1 MELYFDVSGASI
13 IATNQQP
20 LVADSNNYITLHFN
34 FLTDEWNE
42 GEKTVYVGNYPIL
55 LTDTNKCYLPMLKKG
70 SYNVGVGIVKSDNT
84 VIYTNKATIRLNE
97 SIKPKSMG
105 EIEAPGV
112 YEQIMDRINTVVEVE
127 FPEQIEQSLAD
138 YFAANPST
146 GVFYPNVS
154 ATGVLSWSNNS
165 GLPNPEPVN
174 ISGPV
179 GPQGPTGQRGPQ
191 GLQGPQGSQGPQG
204 ERGPQGEVGPTGP
217 QGEQGPMGPQGPQ
230 GEQGPTGPTG
240 PQGQSATITGA
251 TATVDDTS
259 GTPAVNVV
267 VGGTELARSFQF
279 NLKGLKGK
287 TPVKGVDYFTE
298 TERQEIINE
307 ITESIPSGVTQRIE
321 KTVDDKI
328 VELQPNVLYV
338 FSEMTELTVTFAIP
352 TDINIA
358 NEYHFFFVSGTTPT
372 VLSLQNVISDT
383 YSVEA
388 NKKYEVS
395 VLEGI
400 AYIRGVDIA

>member
-1 MELYFDVSGASI
+1 MDLYFDVSGASI

-42 GEKTVYVGNYPIL
+42 GEKTVYIGNYPII

-70 SYNVGVGIVKSDNT
+70 SYNVGVGIVKSDDT

-138 YFAANPST
+138 YFAANPSK

-204 ERGPQGEVGPTGP
+204 ERGPQG
-217 QGEQGPMGPQGPQ
+217 QD
-230 GEQGPTGPTG
+230 
-240 PQGQSATITGA
+240 GQSATITGA

-267 VGGTELARSFQF
+267 VGGTELAHSFQF
-279 NLKGLKGK
+279 NFSGLKGK

-298 TERQEIINE
+298 ADKQEI
-307 ITESIPSGVTQRIE
+307 VQ
-321 KTVDDKI
+321 D
-328 VELQPNVLYV
+328 VLA
-338 FSEMTELTVTFAIP
+338 AIP
-352 TDINIA
+352 NGD
-358 NEYHFFFVSGTTPT
+358 
-372 VLSLQNVISDT
+372 
-383 YSVEA
+383 
-388 NKKYEVS
+388 EV
-395 VLEGI
+395 G
-400 AYIRGVDIA
+400 Y

>member
-1 MELYFDVSGASI
+1 MDLYFDVSGASI
-13 IATNQQP
+13 IATNQQL

-42 GEKTVYVGNYPIL
+42 GEKTVYVGNYPII

-70 SYNVGVGIVKSDNT
+70 SYNVGVGIVKSDGT

-138 YFAANPST
+138 YFAANPSK

-179 GPQGPTGQRGPQ
+179 GPQGD
-191 GLQGPQGSQGPQG
+191 
-204 ERGPQGEVGPTGP
+204 TGP
-217 QGEQGPMGPQGPQ
+217 QGETGAT
-230 GEQGPTGPTG
+230 GPTGPT
-240 PQGQSATITGA
+240 GQSATITGA
-251 TATVDDTS
+251 TATVDDTT

-279 NLKGLKGK
+279 NFTGLKGK
-287 TPVKGVDYFTE
+287 TPVKGTDYFTE
-298 TERQEIINE
+298 TDKQEI
-307 ITESIPSGVTQRIE
+307 VQ
-321 KTVDDKI
+321 D
-328 VELQPNVLYV
+328 VLN
-338 FSEMTELTVTFAIP
+338 AIP
-352 TDINIA
+352 NGD
-358 NEYHFFFVSGTTPT
+358 
-372 VLSLQNVISDT
+372 
-383 YSVEA
+383 
-388 NKKYEVS
+388 EVM
-395 VLEGI
+395 
-400 AYIRGVDIA
+400 Y